1 MSDDR
6 AHPGVFYRI
15 LGGICGACGGG
26 VLGMGVAALIETLSN
41 HAIVLGWGMSA
52 VVGAIAG
59 FLIGIVVPTVA
70 RMHGE
75 SKVLWRRP
83 GDD

>member
-6 AHPGVFYRI
+6 AHPGVLYRI
-15 LGGICGACGGG
+15 LGGIFEACAGG
-26 VLGMGVAALIETLSN
+26 VLGIGVAALIETLGN
-41 HAIVLGWGMSA
+41 HAVVLGWGMWA

-70 RMHGE
+70 EAIAYVVTMF
-75 SKVLWRRP
+75 VP
-83 GDD
+83 